1 MAQYHSSA
9 DLKHTLAHIAPKAR
23 LLLVQVEFE
32 VFGNIHG
39 KLIEAPVKDPHGSL
53 GLTQD

>member
-9 DLKHTLAHIAPKAR
+9 HLKHTLANIAPRAR
-23 LLLVQVEFE
+23 PLLVQVEFE

-39 KLIEAPVKDPHGSL
+39 KLIDGNKN
-53 GLTQD
+53 